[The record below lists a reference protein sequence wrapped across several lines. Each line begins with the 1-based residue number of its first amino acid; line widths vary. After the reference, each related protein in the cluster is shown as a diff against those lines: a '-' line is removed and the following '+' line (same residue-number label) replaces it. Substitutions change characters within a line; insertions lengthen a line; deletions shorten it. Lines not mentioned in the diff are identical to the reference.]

1 MTQVSKKKPS
11 GFISFLRYNIAA
23 VIATLFDFS
32 TLLFLKEVLE
42 VNYVLATSLAAT
54 VGAIIAFSLG
64 RYWAFVSTDTKKSTQ
79 LVKYFIVAIGSVLL
93 NTLGVYL
100 ITNYLNQD
108 YKVSKIIIAIL
119 VAVAYNYPLSKYYTF
134 K

>member
-1 MTQVSKKKPS
+1 MTQVNREKPS
-11 GFISFLRYNIAA
+11 GFESFLRYNIAA
-23 VIATLFDFS
+23 VIATAADFS
-32 TLLFLKEVLE
+32 ALLFLKEALG
-42 VNYVLATSLAAT
+42 VNYVLATCLAASI
-54 VGAIIAFSLG
+54 GAVIAFSLG
-64 RYWAFVSTDTKKSTQ
+64 RYWAFVSTDAKKSTQ
-79 LVKYFIVAIGSVLL
+79 IFKYIFVAIGSVVL

-108 YKVSKIIIAIL
+108 YKVSKIIISIL